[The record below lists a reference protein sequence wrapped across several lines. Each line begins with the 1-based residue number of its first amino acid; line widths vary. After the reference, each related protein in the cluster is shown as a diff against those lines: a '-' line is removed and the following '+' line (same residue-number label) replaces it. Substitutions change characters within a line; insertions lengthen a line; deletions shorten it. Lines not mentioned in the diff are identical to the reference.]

1 MQLFGKRAW
10 WMPEWLGRIL
20 PNLAVEPA
28 DTPVDGGPKPA
39 VVTESE

>member
-1 MQLFGKRAW
+1 
-10 WMPEWLGRIL
+10 MPEWLSRIL

-28 DTPVDGGPKPA
+28 DMPHDDGTKPV